1 MTWGTERLNA
11 LVTGQAE
18 PPPVVKTLKLGLLDE
33 WGPGWARKVWQ
44 PTREVLQLDGSM
56 FGGYLAALAD
66 QIFAFATLSVIP
78 EDKAFRTV
86 NLGLQ
91 FHRVAREHGLKIEA
105 RVVAQSRQVIS
116 LEALFHGPEDRLIA
130 KATAQQVVTP
140 MP

>member
-1 MTWGTERLNA
+1 MAGSE
-11 LVTGQAE
+11 E
-18 PPPVVKTLKLGLLDE
+18 PPPVVKTLKLGLLDQ

-44 PTREVLQLDGSM
+44 PTPEVLQLDGSM

-78 EDKAFRTV
+78 GDKAFRTI

-91 FHRVAREHGLKIEA
+91 FHRVARKHSLTIEA

-116 LEALFHGPEDRLIA
+116 LEGQFHDPERRLIA
-130 KATAQQVVTP
+130 TATAQQVVTP